1 MDPRRFDS
9 LVKSLSTSST
19 RHKIVR
25 LLVAL
30 PLGVALTSVLGDG
43 SEAAGEDNN
52 HGGSHRRQRRK
63 AKHRHQT
70 GKDKDNRKG
79 KRKGKDKEKDTPKK
93 PCTSSTC
100 PANACGSQPDG
111 CGGTLS
117 CGCTGNQICVASTCR
132 ACDVCAS
139 GCRFPTVRDAI
150 DAAPAGGTVHICPG
164 TYLDRE
170 NSDMNIGRSL
180 TLIGAG
186 DGLDGT
192 ILQRP
197 PSSPAHS

>member
-43 SEAAGEDNN
+43 PEAAAKDNN
-52 HGGSHRRQRRK
+52 HSGSHRRHRRK

-70 GKDKDNRKG
+70 GQDKENRKG
-79 KRKGKDKEKDTPKK
+79 KRKGKDKRKK
-93 PCTSSTC
+93 PCTPSTC

-117 CGCTGNQICVASTCR
+117 CGCTG
-132 ACDVCAS
+132 
-139 GCRFPTVRDAI
+139 
-150 DAAPAGGTVHICPG
+150 
-164 TYLDRE
+164 
-170 NSDMNIGRSL
+170 
-180 TLIGAG
+180 
-186 DGLDGT
+186 
-192 ILQRP
+192 
-197 PSSPAHS
+197 